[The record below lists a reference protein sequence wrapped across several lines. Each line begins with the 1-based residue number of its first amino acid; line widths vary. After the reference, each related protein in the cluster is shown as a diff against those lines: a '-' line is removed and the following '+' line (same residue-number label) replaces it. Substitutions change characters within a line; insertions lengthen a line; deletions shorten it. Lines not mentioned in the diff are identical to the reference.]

1 MVTRRTIRSLA
12 LASVVA
18 ALAGVV
24 YALRWRQKPSPCP
37 YSQRVWIDLPRPIIS
52 RSRLCEVLEPQPGER
67 ILELGPGTGYYTGT
81 IAEAVAPIGEV
92 HAVDVQRPMVADL
105 RARLRDRDHDIVVP
119 IHGDG
124 RALPYPADSFD
135 AAYLVL
141 VLGEIPDQERAL
153 AELER
158 VLKPGGRLVVG
169 ESLPDPHFVTRE
181 TLQER
186 AERQGFRFDDEIGT
200 RGSYVARLAVPPSMD
215 AG

>member
-12 LASVVA
+12 IAGVLT
-18 ALAGVV
+18 ALAGVA
-24 YALRWRQKPSPCP
+24 YALRWRRNPSPCP

-52 RSRLCEVLEPQPGER
+52 RSSFCEVLEPQPGER

-81 IAEAVAPIGEV
+81 VAQAVGPSGTV
-92 HAVDVQRPMVADL
+92 HAVDVQQPMVADL
-105 RARLRDRDHDIVVP
+105 RTRLRERGHGNVAP
-119 IHGDG
+119 IRGDG
-124 RALPYPADSFD
+124 RALPYPDDSFD

-169 ESLPDPHFVTRE
+169 ESLPDPHFVMRE
-181 TLQER
+181 TLRER
-186 AERQGFRFDDEIGT
+186 AERQGFRFETDIGM
-200 RGSYVARLAVPPSMD
+200 RGSYFARVSVPPS
-215 AG
+215 ANGT

>member
-12 LASVVA
+12 LAGGLA
-18 ALAGVV
+18 GLAGVA

-37 YSQRVWIDLPRPIIS
+37 YSQRVWIDLPRPVIS

-81 IAEAVAPIGEV
+81 VARAVAPNGTV
-92 HAVDVQRPMVADL
+92 HAVDVQRSMVADL
-105 RARLRDRDHDIVVP
+105 RTRLRDRGHDNVAPVC
-119 IHGDG
+119 GDG
-124 RALPYPADSFD
+124 RELPYPDDSFD

-141 VLGEIPDQERAL
+141 VLGEIPAQERAL

-169 ESLPDPHFVTRE
+169 ESLPDPHFVTCE
-181 TLQER
+181 TLRDR
-186 AERQGFRFDDEIGT
+186 AERQGFRFETDVGT
-200 RGSYVARLAVPPSMD
+200 RGSYFTRVAVPPSATGD
-215 AG
+215 

>member
-12 LASVVA
+12 LASVLA
-18 ALAGVV
+18 GLAGVA
-24 YALRWRQKPSPCP
+24 YALRWRRNPSPCP

-67 ILELGPGTGYYTGT
+67 LLELGPGTGYYTGT
-81 IAEAVAPIGEV
+81 VAETIGPAGMV

-105 RARLRDRDHDIVVP
+105 QTRLREHGHDNVAPVC
-119 IHGDG
+119 GDG
-124 RALPYPADSFD
+124 RKLPYPADSFD

-141 VLGEIPDQERAL
+141 VLGEIPDQKRAL

-181 TLQER
+181 TLR
-186 AERQGFRFDDEIGT
+186 NHAERQGFRFETAVGT
-200 RGSYVARLAVPPSMD
+200 RGSYFARVSVPPSATGD
-215 AG
+215 